1 MKIIMK
7 IKSLD
12 TNPEIK
18 GESKTEINEFLIIFK
33 EIILILYLLTKVY
46 LRLSNIYFL
55 LYDNMTEQIIFFLNT
70 YL

>member
-1 MKIIMK
+1 MK

-12 TNPEIK
+12 RNPNITK
-18 GESKTEINEFLIIFK
+18 GEGKTEINEFLIIFK

-70 YL
+70 Y